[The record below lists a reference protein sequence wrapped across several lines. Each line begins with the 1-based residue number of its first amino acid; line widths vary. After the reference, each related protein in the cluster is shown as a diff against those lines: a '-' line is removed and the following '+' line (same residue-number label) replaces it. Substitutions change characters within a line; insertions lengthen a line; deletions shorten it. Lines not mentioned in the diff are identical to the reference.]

1 MSAAA
6 KMPPGG
12 GRMRGGVREP
22 HMSREDLKKSLGKDS
37 TVWRLFRLIFK
48 NYKIRFGVVL
58 ACIVI
63 SALTTLAS
71 SLFTRTLID
80 DYIAPML
87 SQAVPDFSP
96 LAGALLKLAAVLLVG
111 VAASY
116 SYNLIMIFVG
126 QGTMLKLRQ
135 NLFTHMEDLPLSYF
149 DSHSHGDIMSVYTN
163 DVDTLRQVIGNTVP
177 NLFQSLITLVSTFV
191 SMIVLSLPLTLVS
204 ILMAVLTVRV
214 TTGLGKISRAHF
226 VERQKALG
234 AVNGF
239 IEEMVS
245 GQRVVKVYCHEK
257 KAVEDFAA
265 LNEHLRSSAYNANKI
280 GSMVMPINGNIGNLG
295 YVLTAVVGALIAI
308 GGVTAWYMSGIGG
321 ATLTLGTLVAFLSL
335 QKNFTR
341 PISSISNEINSIAM
355 ASAGTDRVY
364 SLLDEPQEVDEGKVT
379 LVNTTVAPDG
389 SIVESP
395 VRTGSWAWKAVGLS
409 GQPSTPLH
417 PPGGLRGVPLRLPE
431 SLRSE
436 SPVAAEG
443 DLASG
448 LASPDR
454 SHPRL
459 VRGRGPLAEQV
470 GGAERSEES
479 GLARPDTDD
488 SGAASGLRA
497 YSAAA
502 KRGWTRPCPE
512 DRPAIAVLTP
522 LQGLVSLR
530 DVDFSYVEGKQ
541 VLFDISLTAYP
552 GQKIAFVGGTGAGKT
567 TITNLINR
575 FYEIQEGTITYDGFD
590 IRDID
595 KDSLR
600 RSLGIVLQETKLFSA
615 SVLDNIRYGRLDA
628 TDEECKAAARL
639 VYADSFIR
647 RLPQGY
653 DTVLAADGGN
663 LSQGERQLLA
673 IARAAVAD
681 PPVLILD
688 EATSS
693 IDTRTEKLIQ
703 KGMDSLMKGRTTF
716 VIAHRLSTVQ
726 NANYIMVM
734 DHGRIIERGRH
745 DELLAQKG
753 KYYELYTGN
762 QITA

>member
-1 MSAAA
+1 MSSNQTQ
-6 KMPPGG
+6 KMMPG

-22 HMSREDLKKSLGKDS
+22 HMSRAELKKSLGKSS
-37 TVWRLFRLIFK
+37 TVWRLFGFIFK

-58 ACIVI
+58 VCIVI

-71 SLFTRTLID
+71 TLFTRTLID
-80 DYIAPML
+80 NHITPLL

-96 LAGALLKLAAVLLVG
+96 LAVALVKLAAVLLLG
-111 VAASY
+111 VVASY

-135 NLFTHMEDLPLSYF
+135 GLFSHMEDLPLSYF

-177 NLFQSLITLVSTFV
+177 NLFQSLITLISTFI
-191 SMIVLSLPLTLVS
+191 SMVVLSLPLTSVS
-204 ILMAVLTVRV
+204 VCMAALTVWV
-214 TTGLGKISRAHF
+214 TTSLGKISRAHF

-257 KAVEDFAA
+257 KAVEDFAV
-265 LNEHLRSSAYNANKI
+265 LNERLRSSAYNANKI

-295 YVLTAVVGALIAI
+295 YVLTAIVGALIAI
-308 GGVTAWYMSGIGG
+308 AGLTAWYVSGIGG

-364 SLLDEPQEVDEGKVT
+364 ALMDEPQEVDEGRVT
-379 LVNTTVAPDG
+379 LVNSTLAPDG
-389 SIVESP
+389 SLVESP
-395 VRTGSWAWKAVGLS
+395 TRTGTWAWKSAPASSDVRL
-409 GQPSTPLH
+409 
-417 PPGGLRGVPLRLPE
+417 VPL
-431 SLRSE
+431 
-436 SPVAAEG
+436 
-443 DLASG
+443 
-448 LASPDR
+448 
-454 SHPRL
+454 
-459 VRGRGPLAEQV
+459 
-470 GGAERSEES
+470 
-479 GLARPDTDD
+479 
-488 SGAASGLRA
+488 
-497 YSAAA
+497 
-502 KRGWTRPCPE
+502 K
-512 DRPAIAVLTP
+512 
-522 LQGLVSLR
+522 GLVSLT
-530 DVDFSYVEGKQ
+530 DVDFSYVPGKQ
-541 VLFDISLTAYP
+541 VLFDITLTAYP

-590 IRDID
+590 IKDID

-600 RSLGIVLQETKLFSA
+600 RSLGIVLQETRLFSA

-628 TDEECKAAARL
+628 TDDECRAAAKL

-653 DTVLAADGGN
+653 DTILSADGGN

-673 IARAAVAD
+673 IARAAVAN

-753 KYYELYTGN
+753 KYYELFTGN
-762 QITA
+762 QI

>member
-1 MSAAA
+1 MSSN
-6 KMPPGG
+6 KM
-12 GRMRGGVREP
+12 RVGVREP
-22 HMSREDLKKSLGKDS
+22 HMSREDLKKSLGKGS
-37 TVWRLFRLIFK
+37 TVWRLFSFIFK

-58 ACIVI
+58 VCIVI
-63 SALTTLAS
+63 SALATLAS
-71 SLFTRTLID
+71 SLFTKTLID
-80 DYIAPML
+80 DYITPLLA
-87 SQAVPDFSP
+87 QAVPDFSP
-96 LAGALLKLAAVLLVG
+96 LAIALVKLTAALLLG

-135 NLFTHMEDLPLSYF
+135 SLFSHMEDLPLSYF
-149 DSHSHGDIMSVYTN
+149 DSHSHGDIMSIYTN

-191 SMIVLSLPLTLVS
+191 SMVVLSMPLTLVS
-204 ILMAVLTVRV
+204 ILMAILTVRV

-257 KAVEDFAA
+257 KAIDDFSV
-265 LNEHLRSSAYNANKI
+265 LNERLRSSAYNANKI

-308 GGVTAWYMSGIGG
+308 GGLTAWYMSGIGG
-321 ATLTLGTLVAFLSL
+321 SVLTLGTLVAFLSL

-364 SLLDEPQEVDEGKVT
+364 SLLDEPQEIDNGKVT
-379 LVNTTVAPDG
+379 LVNTTVSPDG
-389 SIVESP
+389 SLVESP
-395 VRTGSWAWKAVGLS
+395 IRTGTWAWKAPGMVSLS
-409 GQPSTPLH
+409 SGSDDN
-417 PPGGLRGVPLRLPE
+417 
-431 SLRSE
+431 
-436 SPVAAEG
+436 
-443 DLASG
+443 DLGSASG
-448 LASPDR
+448 
-454 SHPRL
+454 H
-459 VRGRGPLAEQV
+459 
-470 GGAERSEES
+470 
-479 GLARPDTDD
+479 
-488 SGAASGLRA
+488 RA

-502 KRGWTRPCPE
+502 KRGWTRPGP
-512 DRPAIAVLTP
+512 DGRPATLVP
-522 LQGLVSLR
+522 LRGQVSLK

-541 VLFDISLTAYP
+541 VLYDITLTAYP

-600 RSLGIVLQETKLFSA
+600 RSLGIVLQETRLFSA

-628 TDEECKAAARL
+628 TDEECREAAKL

-653 DTVLAADGGN
+653 DTILAADGGN

-673 IARAAVAD
+673 IARAAVAN

-734 DHGRIIERGRH
+734 DHGHIIERGRH

-762 QITA
+762 QIIT

>member
-1 MSAAA
+1 MSASG
-6 KMPPGG
+6 KMPQGS

-22 HMSREDLKKSLGKDS
+22 HMSREDMKKSLGKGS
-37 TVWRLFRLIFK
+37 TVWRLFRFIFK
-48 NYKIRFGVVL
+48 NYKFRFGVVL
-58 ACIVI
+58 VCIVI
-63 SALTTLAS
+63 SALATLAS
-71 SLFTRTLID
+71 SLFTKTLID
-80 DYIAPML
+80 DYITPLL
-87 SQAVPDFSP
+87 SQTVPDFSP
-96 LAGALLKLAAVLLVG
+96 LAVALVKLAAALLVG

-135 NLFTHMEDLPLSYF
+135 NLFSHMEDLPLSYF

-177 NLFQSLITLVSTFV
+177 NLFQSLITLISTFV
-191 SMIVLSLPLTLVS
+191 SMVVLSMPLTLVS
-204 ILMAVLTVRV
+204 ILMAALTVRV
-214 TTGLGKISRAHF
+214 TTSLGKISRAHF

-257 KAVEDFAA
+257 KSVEDFSV
-265 LNEHLRSSAYNANKI
+265 LNERLRSSAYNANKI

-308 GGVTAWYMSGIGG
+308 GGLTAWYMSGIGG

-364 SLLDEPQEVDEGKVT
+364 RLLDEPQEVDEGKVT
-379 LVNTTVAPDG
+379 LVNATVAPDG
-389 SIVESP
+389 SLVESP
-395 VRTGSWAWKAVGLS
+395 VRTGTWAWKAVGLS

-417 PPGGLRGVPLRLPE
+417 PLGGLRGVPLRLPE

-448 LASPDR
+448 LASPGR

-479 GLARPDTDD
+479 GLPEPDADD
-488 SGAASGLRA
+488 AGAEG
-497 YSAAA
+497 
-502 KRGWTRPCPE
+502 
-512 DRPAIAVLTP
+512 RPAILTP
-522 LQGLVSLR
+522 LQGLVSLE

-590 IRDID
+590 IRRID

-600 RSLGIVLQETKLFSA
+600 RSLGIVLQETRLFSA
-615 SVLDNIRYGRLDA
+615 SVLDNIRYGLLDA
-628 TDEECKAAARL
+628 TDEECREAARL

-653 DTVLAADGGN
+653 DTILAADGGN

-673 IARAAVAD
+673 IARAAVAN

-734 DHGRIIERGRH
+734 DRGRIIERGRH

>member
-1 MSAAA
+1 MSA
-6 KMPPGG
+6 K
-12 GRMRGGVREP
+12 MRGGVREP
-22 HMSREDLKKSLGKDS
+22 HMSRADLKKSLGKDS
-37 TVWRLFRLIFK
+37 TVWRLFGFIFK
-48 NYKIRFGVVL
+48 NYKVRFGVVL
-58 ACIVI
+58 VCIVI

-87 SQAVPDFSP
+87 SQATPDFSP
-96 LAGALLKLAAVLLVG
+96 LALALVKLAAVLLLG

-135 NLFTHMEDLPLSYF
+135 GLFSHMEDLPLSYF

-177 NLFQSLITLVSTFV
+177 NLFQSLITLFSTFV

-204 ILMAVLTVRV
+204 LCMAALTVWV
-214 TTGLGKISRAHF
+214 TGKLGGMSRNYF
-226 VERQKALG
+226 VERQKSLG

-257 KAVEDFAA
+257 KAIEDFSV
-265 LNEHLRSSAYNANKI
+265 LNEKLRSSAYNANKI

-295 YVLTAVVGALIAI
+295 YVLTAVVGALIAL
-308 GGVTAWYMSGIGG
+308 GGLTAWYVSGAGG
-321 ATLTLGTLVAFLSL
+321 AALTLGTLVAFLSL

-364 SLLDEPQEVDEGKVT
+364 SLLDEPQEIDNGKVT
-379 LVNTTVAPDG
+379 LVNTNVSPDG
-389 SIVESP
+389 NLTVSDT
-395 VRTGSWAWKAVGLS
+395 RTGTWAWKAE
-409 GQPSTPLH
+409 P
-417 PPGGLRGVPLRLPE
+417 
-431 SLRSE
+431 
-436 SPVAAEG
+436 
-443 DLASG
+443 AS
-448 LASPDR
+448 ADKK
-454 SHPRL
+454 L
-459 VRGRGPLAEQV
+459 V
-470 GGAERSEES
+470 
-479 GLARPDTDD
+479 
-488 SGAASGLRA
+488 
-497 YSAAA
+497 
-502 KRGWTRPCPE
+502 
-512 DRPAIAVLTP
+512 P
-522 LQGLVSLR
+522 LQGLVSLK

-628 TDEECKAAARL
+628 TDEECREAARL
-639 VYADSFIR
+639 VYADPFIR

-653 DTVLAADGGN
+653 DTILSADGGN

-673 IARAAVAD
+673 IARAAVAN

-703 KGMDSLMKGRTTF
+703 KGMDSLMRGRTTF

-734 DHGRIIERGRH
+734 DHGKIIERGRH
-745 DELLAQKG
+745 DELLALKG
-753 KYYELYTGN
+753 KYFELFTGN

>member
-1 MSAAA
+1 MSA
-6 KMPPGG
+6 K
-12 GRMRGGVREP
+12 MRGGVREP
-22 HMSREDLKKSLGKDS
+22 HMSRADLKKSLGKDS
-37 TVWRLFRLIFK
+37 TVWRLFGFIFK
-48 NYKIRFGVVL
+48 NYKVRFGVVL
-58 ACIVI
+58 VCIVI

-87 SQAVPDFSP
+87 SQATPDFSP
-96 LAGALLKLAAVLLVG
+96 LALALVKLAAVLLVG

-135 NLFTHMEDLPLSYF
+135 GLFSHMEDLPLSYF

-177 NLFQSLITLVSTFV
+177 NLFQSLITLFSTFV
-191 SMIVLSLPLTLVS
+191 SMVVLSLPLTLVS
-204 ILMAVLTVRV
+204 LCMAALTVWV
-214 TTGLGKISRAHF
+214 TGKLGSMSRNYF
-226 VERQKALG
+226 VERQKSLG

-257 KAVEDFAA
+257 KAVEDFAV
-265 LNEHLRSSAYNANKI
+265 LNEKLRSSAYNANKI

-295 YVLTAVVGALIAI
+295 YVLTAVVGALIAL
-308 GGVTAWYMSGIGG
+308 GGLTAWYVSGAGG
-321 ATLTLGTLVAFLSL
+321 AALTLGTLVAFLSL

-364 SLLDEPQEVDEGKVT
+364 SLLDEPQEIDNGKVT
-379 LVNTTVAPDG
+379 LVNTNVSPDG
-389 SIVESP
+389 NLTVSDT
-395 VRTGSWAWKAVGLS
+395 RTGTWAWKASAG
-409 GQPSTPLH
+409 
-417 PPGGLRGVPLRLPE
+417 
-431 SLRSE
+431 
-436 SPVAAEG
+436 
-443 DLASG
+443 
-448 LASPDR
+448 PDR
-454 SHPRL
+454 SL
-459 VRGRGPLAEQV
+459 S
-470 GGAERSEES
+470 GAEGPTEAVEPPE
-479 GLARPDTDD
+479 LA
-488 SGAASGLRA
+488 AHA
-497 YSAAA
+497 Y
-502 KRGWTRPCPE
+502 
-512 DRPAIAVLTP
+512 LTP
-522 LQGLVSLR
+522 LQGLVSLK

-541 VLFDISLTAYP
+541 VLFDITLTAYP

-628 TDEECKAAARL
+628 TDEECREAARL
-639 VYADSFIR
+639 VYADPFIR

-653 DTVLAADGGN
+653 DTILSADGGN

-673 IARAAVAD
+673 IARAAVAN

-693 IDTRTEKLIQ
+693 IDTRTEKLNQ

-734 DHGRIIERGRH
+734 DHGKIIERGRH
-745 DELLAQKG
+745 DELLALKG
-753 KYYELYTGN
+753 KYFELFTGN

>member
-1 MSAAA
+1 MSA
-6 KMPPGG
+6 K
-12 GRMRGGVREP
+12 MRGGVREP
-22 HMSREDLKKSLGKDS
+22 HMSRADLKKSLGKDS
-37 TVWRLFRLIFK
+37 TVWRLFGFIFK
-48 NYKIRFGVVL
+48 NYKVRFGVVL
-58 ACIVI
+58 VCIVI

-87 SQAVPDFSP
+87 SQATPDFSP
-96 LAGALLKLAAVLLVG
+96 LALALVKLAAVLLVG

-135 NLFTHMEDLPLSYF
+135 GLFSHMEDLPLSYF

-177 NLFQSLITLVSTFV
+177 NLFQSLITLFSTFV
-191 SMIVLSLPLTLVS
+191 SMVVLSLPLTLVS
-204 ILMAVLTVRV
+204 LCMAALTVWV
-214 TTGLGKISRAHF
+214 TGKLGGMSRKYF
-226 VERQKALG
+226 VERQKSLG

-257 KAVEDFAA
+257 KAIEDFSV
-265 LNEHLRSSAYNANKI
+265 LNEKLRSSAYNANKI

-295 YVLTAVVGALIAI
+295 YVLTAVVGALIAL
-308 GGVTAWYMSGIGG
+308 GGLTAWYVSGAGG
-321 ATLTLGTLVAFLSL
+321 AALTLGTLVAFLSL

-364 SLLDEPQEVDEGKVT
+364 SLLDEPQEIDNGKVT
-379 LVNTTVAPDG
+379 LVNTNVSPDG
-389 SIVESP
+389 NLTVSDT
-395 VRTGSWAWKAVGLS
+395 RTGTWAWKAE
-409 GQPSTPLH
+409 P
-417 PPGGLRGVPLRLPE
+417 
-431 SLRSE
+431 
-436 SPVAAEG
+436 
-443 DLASG
+443 AS
-448 LASPDR
+448 ADKK
-454 SHPRL
+454 L
-459 VRGRGPLAEQV
+459 V
-470 GGAERSEES
+470 
-479 GLARPDTDD
+479 
-488 SGAASGLRA
+488 
-497 YSAAA
+497 
-502 KRGWTRPCPE
+502 
-512 DRPAIAVLTP
+512 P
-522 LQGLVSLR
+522 LQGLVSLK

-541 VLFDISLTAYP
+541 VLFDITLTAYP

-628 TDEECKAAARL
+628 TDEECREAARL
-639 VYADSFIR
+639 VYADPFIR

-653 DTVLAADGGN
+653 DTILSADGGN

-673 IARAAVAD
+673 IARAAVAN

-703 KGMDSLMKGRTTF
+703 KGMDSLMRGRTTF

-734 DHGRIIERGRH
+734 DHGKIIERGRH
-745 DELLAQKG
+745 DELLALKG
-753 KYYELYTGN
+753 KYFELFTGN

>member
-1 MSAAA
+1 MSA
-6 KMPPGG
+6 K
-12 GRMRGGVREP
+12 MRGGVREP
-22 HMSREDLKKSLGKDS
+22 HMSRADLKKSLGKDS
-37 TVWRLFRLIFK
+37 TVWRLFGFIFK
-48 NYKIRFGVVL
+48 NYKVRFGVVL
-58 ACIVI
+58 VCIVI

-87 SQAVPDFSP
+87 SQATPDFSP
-96 LAGALLKLAAVLLVG
+96 LALALVKLAAVLLLG

-135 NLFTHMEDLPLSYF
+135 GLFSHMEDLPLSYF

-177 NLFQSLITLVSTFV
+177 NLFQSLITLFSTFV
-191 SMIVLSLPLTLVS
+191 SMVVLSLPLTLVS
-204 ILMAVLTVRV
+204 LCMAALTVWV
-214 TTGLGKISRAHF
+214 TGKLGGMSRKYF
-226 VERQKALG
+226 VERQKSLG

-257 KAVEDFAA
+257 KAVEDFSI
-265 LNEHLRSSAYNANKI
+265 LNEMLRSSAYNANKI

-295 YVLTAVVGALIAI
+295 YVLTAVVGALIAL
-308 GGVTAWYMSGIGG
+308 GGLTAWYVSGAGG
-321 ATLTLGTLVAFLSL
+321 AALTLGTLVAFLSL

-364 SLLDEPQEVDEGKVT
+364 SLLDEPQEIDNGKVT
-379 LVNTTVAPDG
+379 LVNTNVSPDG
-389 SIVESP
+389 NLTVSDT
-395 VRTGSWAWKAVGLS
+395 RTGTWAWKAE
-409 GQPSTPLH
+409 P
-417 PPGGLRGVPLRLPE
+417 
-431 SLRSE
+431 
-436 SPVAAEG
+436 
-443 DLASG
+443 AS
-448 LASPDR
+448 ADKK
-454 SHPRL
+454 L
-459 VRGRGPLAEQV
+459 V
-470 GGAERSEES
+470 
-479 GLARPDTDD
+479 
-488 SGAASGLRA
+488 
-497 YSAAA
+497 
-502 KRGWTRPCPE
+502 
-512 DRPAIAVLTP
+512 P
-522 LQGLVSLR
+522 LQGLVSLK

-541 VLFDISLTAYP
+541 VLFDITLTAYP

-628 TDEECKAAARL
+628 TDEECREAARL
-639 VYADSFIR
+639 VYADPFIR

-653 DTVLAADGGN
+653 DTILSADGGN

-673 IARAAVAD
+673 IARAAVAN

-703 KGMDSLMKGRTTF
+703 KGMDSLMRGRTTF

-734 DHGRIIERGRH
+734 DHGKIIERGRH
-745 DELLAQKG
+745 DELLALKG
-753 KYYELYTGN
+753 KYFELFTGN